1 MSYSNLV
8 SNQNE
13 LLSGIASENM
23 EVEAGNIRALD
34 NFDKSQKKLTDDI
47 TDLKGKEAGEIGK
60 TEIMDGIPIN
70 EDDIATVMGGKA
82 TYNLVKN
89 TANLARNGL
98 DATNTLASTAASKI
112 GSVPSSFKISGASE
126 PVLSP
131 ADIGIGKDA
140 EQAQSSVVQ
149 GVKQVF
155 GNKAPVA
162 VNKPAAA
169 GAKAGEEGENL
180 ASNLGKDA
188 SDLGKEGGEVLS
200 QAGRAG
206 KILGAA
212 GAGLSIASGLELGS
226 KDITGLVQGK
236 GWGALGD
243 NTEERVGNILDLAG
257 DVTSVIP
264 GGEIVGGLLDLAGGA
279 FSFFGEKSEN
289 KKLQDQIDQKKT
301 QQDNATAPPPQLNV
315 IHPSLSSLGIVSNV
329 SHPVGQMIASSG
341 SF

>member
-1 MSYSNLV
+1 MD
-8 SNQNE
+8 
-13 LLSGIASENM
+13 
-23 EVEAGNIRALD
+23 VEAGNIRALD

-279 FSFFGEKSEN
+279 FSFFWREVRK
-289 KKLQDQIDQKKT
+289 
-301 QQDNATAPPPQLNV
+301 
-315 IHPSLSSLGIVSNV
+315 
-329 SHPVGQMIASSG
+329 
-341 SF
+341 

>member
-23 EVEAGNIRALD
+23 DVEAGNIRALD

-60 TEIMDGIPIN
+60 TEIVDGIPIN
-70 EDDIATVMGGKA
+70 EDDIASVMGGKA

-98 DATNTLASTAASKI
+98 DTANSLASTAASKI

-155 GNKAPVA
+155 KPP
-162 VNKPAAA
+162 VNKPAAVV
-169 GAKAGEEGENL
+169 GKVGEEGENL
-180 ASNLGKDA
+180 VADGL
-188 SDLGKEGGEVLS
+188 KEGESTLAS
-200 QAGRAG
+200 QAGDIIG
-206 KILGAA
+206 KA

-226 KDITGLVQGK
+226 KDLTGLVQGK

-243 NTEERVGNILDLAG
+243 NTAERVGNILDLAG

-264 GGEIVGGLLDLAGGA
+264 GGEIVGGLLDLAGGI
-279 FSFFGEKSEN
+279 SSYFGEKDEN
-289 KKLQDQIDQKKT
+289 TKIQDQINQKQK
-301 QQDNATAPPPQLNV
+301 QQDNAKAPPPQLNV
-315 IHPSLSSLGIVSNV
+315 VHPSLSSLGIVSNV